1 MVALAPAGS
10 CESSHSA
17 RACSQTT
24 AVNSDSSAAGH
35 CSCEQRLLLEAALL
49 LAGDLRVVL
58 ASRSLLS
65 QCFDEDPHRVHAES
79 PPASPRCLRL
89 QRLANFRASSPG
101 ISDHSPVL
109 FTLTRST

>member
-24 AVNSDSSAAGH
+24 AVNSASSAAGH

-58 ASRSLLS
+58 ASRLLS
-65 QCFDEDPHRVHAES
+65 QCFNEDPHRVHAKS
-79 PPASPRCLRL
+79 PPASPLCLRL
-89 QRLANFRASSPG
+89 QRLASHLEARRLHLECRA
-101 ISDHSPVL
+101 
-109 FTLTRST
+109 